1 MQYGYVHDTAEN
13 GAQITPFIIA
23 LEPHT
28 DTQRVPASTPTR
40 GSLKT
45 KRLAFAGKIFCRL
58 LALFTP
64 QVMQTFFPLLSALSV
79 CNFLPDFV
87 FFLLFVVR
95 FFIVLVS
102 FLFCCGRVATIFH
115 L

>member
-64 QVMQTFFPLLSALSV
+64 QVMQTFFALLSALSI

-87 FFLLFVVR
+87 FFCYLLFG
-95 FFIVLVS
+95 
-102 FLFCCGRVATIFH
+102 FL
-115 L
+115 